1 MLFITNRVLKQSH
14 RSRAGREVRFDL
26 ADNSAL
32 PSLFFCRRNGRD
44 DYTEILSG
52 PFFEELRA
60 SPAEQI
66 LLYLHGFN
74 EWPEDNIFQKAEA
87 LQRGFD
93 AAQANLV
100 QVVPLVWPCAK
111 GSTIVERYYTDQH
124 AADMS
129 GYAFARALAK
139 LQDWQAGT
147 DEPCKKRINVL
158 AHSMGNR
165 VFRETVRVWSWE
177 IIRHEPPLVFRNAFL
192 VAADVINETL
202 ERGHDGKL
210 IPIASRNV
218 VVYFAADDL
227 ALRASKVANARQ
239 VSRRLGHTGPEDMA
253 RVPANVYAKDCDN
266 FNNQYDTKSGHT
278 YFLHAPDGSLGRLL
292 IDMIECVRTGRVP
305 GAGGPQRTF
314 ML

>member
-1 MLFITNRVLKQSH
+1 MSE
-14 RSRAGREVRFDL
+14 RELEQLIQDWYRENGHG
-26 ADNSAL
+26 AD
-32 PSLFFCRRNGRD
+32 
-44 DYTEILSG
+44 
-52 PFFEELRA
+52 
-60 SPAEQI
+60 
-66 LLYLHGFN
+66 
-74 EWPEDNIFQKAEA
+74 A
-87 LQRGFD
+87 LQTAPTPD
-93 AAQANLV
+93 CP
-100 QVVPLVWPCAK
+100 PLTVLWRHHTAGAPL
-111 GSTIVERYYTDQH
+111 GRYEEH
-124 AADMS
+124 ARQCDRCQRL
-129 GYAFARALAK
+129 G
-139 LQDWQAGT
+139 
-147 DEPCKKRINVL
+147 
-158 AHSMGNR
+158 
-165 VFRETVRVWSWE
+165 E

-305 GAGGPQRTF
+305 GAGGSQRTF